1 MPAVRGSPRT
11 DDERAV
17 ILPARGTAHSPRTA
31 VVPRNPAPK
40 RSNATLAAS
49 SVENLIRYH
58 MALKAPVYED
68 VILKSYVVR
77 EQWQLYHE
85 QVLLD
90 FDA

>member
-1 MPAVRGSPRT
+1 MYSPTCSTCLRLMKNILF
-11 DDERAV
+11 V
-17 ILPARGTAHSPRTA
+17 ILFPYMTSTNSM
-31 VVPRNPAPK
+31 VTDETVL
-40 RSNATLAAS
+40 SNLVFQ